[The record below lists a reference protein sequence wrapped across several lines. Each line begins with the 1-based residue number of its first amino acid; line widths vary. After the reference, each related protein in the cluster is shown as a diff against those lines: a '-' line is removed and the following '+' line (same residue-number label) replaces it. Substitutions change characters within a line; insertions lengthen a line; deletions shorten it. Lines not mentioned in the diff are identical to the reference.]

1 MKDRKSH
8 AGGEAP
14 RNLMPMS
21 EVLTR
26 MVKNIDDRYYIG
38 DQWQYYCPE
47 NANWMSYGWIGGL
60 MNTYPMLALGDAEH
74 LQKVKNT
81 FDFALPKGKADIIMM
96 CWEQTESL
104 FPGMPPP
111 IIRESD

>member
-1 MKDRKSH
+1 
-8 AGGEAP
+8 
-14 RNLMPMS
+14 
-21 EVLTR
+21 
-26 MVKNIDDRYYIG
+26 
-38 DQWQYYCPE
+38 
-47 NANWMSYGWIGGL
+47 

-81 FDFALPKGKADIIMM
+81 FDFALPRAKGKSGYYYDVLGADGKP
-96 CWEQTESL
+96 